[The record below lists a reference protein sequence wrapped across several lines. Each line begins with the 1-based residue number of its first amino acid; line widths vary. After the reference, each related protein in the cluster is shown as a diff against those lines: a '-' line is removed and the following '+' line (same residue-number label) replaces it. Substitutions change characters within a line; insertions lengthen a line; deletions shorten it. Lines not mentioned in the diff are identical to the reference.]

1 MKGSRELF
9 LSFCLIWF
17 VCPVFIF
24 FLLHKVLD
32 IPSQS
37 LSWSS
42 ASVFENRVFVQ
53 FSDLHVRLFFHET
66 HFSLLSLVANKSW
79 LAVYVMWNCNSD
91 HPVSWVPAAI
101 IYCPVTNPFALKHSP
116 TTLFQ
121 FCIKTDSP
129 CSWPSELVPWFNIF
143 TKEIKQLPCNNRK
156 GLRKMWSPCW
166 GSSCD
171 TSGVFLFGWS
181 CSFVVVCCCCCCL
194 FSPQCFCLSVLP
206 VSLSSLSRFLIMIQD
221 VGGGEKKRKKDR
233 NREWEWIYSFGE

>member
-156 GLRKMWSPCW
+156 GLRKM
-166 GSSCD
+166 GLA
-171 TSGVFLFGWS
+171 GAAAVIQVVFFCLVGLVHLLW
-181 CSFVVVCCCCCCL
+181 FVVVVVV
-194 FSPQCFCLSVLP
+194 CFPLSVFACLSCQLVYL
-206 VSLSSLSRFLIMIQD
+206 VCQGSL
-221 VGGGEKKRKKDR
+221 
-233 NREWEWIYSFGE
+233 